1 MRRLKHRVLGMAAGL
16 AAILAVGLAAAA
28 PAALAAEP
36 AAGSAVQVSVQDLE
50 ALAAAIEDD
59 AKRRELLAQIRALVE
74 VARGGPPD
82 EAESPGPRFVSTL
95 SATVG
100 DISRQLVE
108 GVHRLSNLPLLA
120 AWFERQVTDPAAR
133 SLWLFALLKLTAVI
147 AVGWLA
153 ERLAGKLMERPCRA
167 VEGRAVTGLWVR
179 LPLLL
184 ARAVME
190 IVPVAAFAVAAYALL
205 PLLKPVHQ
213 TQVLAVAFLSAY
225 VLIRVSAVLMRM
237 VLDPPGPS
245 LRLLPAGTETA
256 HYLYIW
262 SRRLIVTWVVG
273 FHAAEAALLL
283 GLPALAHG
291 GLLRLVG
298 LLIVAMIVVFLLQN
312 RAVVAGWIRGRPP
325 ADAPITA
332 AHRLRRRLGDVW
344 HVLAIVYVIGVFAV
358 WAFGIEGG
366 FEYLLRATVASAVI
380 LAAAKGLAA
389 ALGRAIE
396 RGFAVGDELKR
407 RFPLLEA
414 RVNRYVPLVHGGL
427 RAILFV
433 VAALALLQAWGF
445 DTLAWLDSPL
455 GRRVAGSAFSIGV
468 VLVAALI
475 LWEAISSSIER
486 YLTQTGPDGAVLQ
499 RSARARTLLPLLRN
513 AVMVVMLVMVAL
525 IVLSELGVNIGPL
538 LAGAGVIGLAV
549 GFGSQKLVQD
559 VINGAFILFE
569 DSIAVGD
576 VVTAGGIS
584 GLVEQLS
591 IRSLRLRAFDGTVHT
606 IPFSSVETVSN
617 MTKDFS
623 MAVIDA
629 GVAYRESV
637 DEVMEVL
644 RQLGAEMQADPEFG
658 PLILEPLEMIG
669 VDSLGDSAV
678 VVRVRIK
685 TLPIKQWTV
694 RREFN
699 RRMKNRFD
707 ELGIEIPF
715 PHRTLYFGAGKDGMA
730 PPAFVHALEEA
741 PRAEAPAPAAESGTD
756 EPETPTPTAEE
767 FPGGE
772 EAKPE
777 S

>member
-1 MRRLKHRVLGMAAGL
+1 MRNRLFGMAAGI
-16 AAILAVGLAAAA
+16 AAILVVGLAPPA
-28 PAALAAEP
+28 PAAEP
-36 AAGSAVQVSVQDLE
+36 ASGAPAQVSVQDLE

-59 AKRRELLAQIRALVE
+59 AKRQELLTQIRALIE
-74 VARGGPPD
+74 VARGGQPD
-82 EAESPGPRFVSTL
+82 ETESPGPRFVSTL
-95 SATVG
+95 SATAG
-100 DISRQLVE
+100 EISRQLVDAA
-108 GVHRLSNLPLLA
+108 HRLSNLPLLA
-120 AWFERQVTDPAAR
+120 AWFERQVTDPAVR
-133 SLWLFALLKLTAVI
+133 SAWLFALLKLAAVV
-147 AVGWLA
+147 AAGWLA
-153 ERLAGKLMERPCRA
+153 ERLAGKLLERPCRA
-167 VEGRAVTGLWVR
+167 LEGRNATGLLFR
-179 LPLLL
+179 LPLFL
-184 ARAVME
+184 ARTVME
-190 IVPVAAFAVAAYALL
+190 VVPVAAFAVAAYALL
-205 PLLKPVHQ
+205 PLLKPVDQ
-213 TQVLAVAFLSAY
+213 TQVIVVAFLSAY
-225 VLIRVSAVLMRM
+225 VLIRVSAIVVRM

-245 LRLLPAGTETA
+245 LRLLQAGTETA

-273 FHAAEAALLL
+273 YYAGEAALLL
-283 GLPALAHG
+283 GLPAVAHA

-298 LLIVAMIVVFLLQN
+298 LLITAMIVVFLLQN
-312 RAVVAGWIRGRPP
+312 RAAAADWIRGRPP
-325 ADAPITA
+325 AADAPVTA
-332 AHRLRRRLGDVW
+332 THRLRRRLGDVW
-344 HVLAIVYVIGVFAV
+344 HVLAIVYVVGVFAV
-358 WAFGIEGG
+358 WALGIEGG

-380 LAAAKGLAA
+380 LAAAKGLAM
-389 ALGRAIE
+389 ALGRGIE
-396 RGFAVGDELKR
+396 RGFAVGDDVRR

-414 RVNRYVPLVHGGL
+414 RVNRYVPTIHLVL
-427 RAILFV
+427 RAILYA
-433 VAALALLQAWGF
+433 VAALALLQAWGI
-445 DTLAWLDSPL
+445 DTLAWLDSPF

-468 VLVAALI
+468 VMIAALI

-486 YLTQTGPDGAVLQ
+486 YLTQTGPDGTMLQ

-606 IPFSSVETVSN
+606 IPFSSVDTVSN
-617 MTKDFS
+617 MTKEFS

-644 RQLGAEMQADPEFG
+644 RQIGAEMQADPEFG

-685 TLPIKQWTV
+685 TQPIKQWTV

-715 PHRTLYFGAGKDGMA
+715 PHHTLYFGAGKDGMA
-730 PPAFVHALEEA
+730 PPAFVHSLEEA
-741 PRAEAPAPAAESGTD
+741 PQAVPLAPAAESGTD
-756 EPETPTPTAEE
+756 EPEAPTPTAEE
-767 FPGGE
+767 FPGGKE
-772 EAKPE
+772 VKPE